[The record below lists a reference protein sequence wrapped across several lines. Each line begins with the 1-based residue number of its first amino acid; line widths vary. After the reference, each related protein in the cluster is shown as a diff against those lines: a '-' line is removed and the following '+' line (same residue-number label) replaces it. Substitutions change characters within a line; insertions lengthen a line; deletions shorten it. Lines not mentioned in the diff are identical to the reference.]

1 MTVNTVHEAAR
12 IQDLRIE
19 VGGRALVDGVS
30 LRLAPG
36 RITALI
42 GASGSG
48 KTTTGRALLHE
59 YPPGARVTGEVR
71 VPDAVVGH
79 VPQDPA
85 TVLNPARPVAALLQ
99 DIART
104 QVRHLPRRARRPAV
118 RERVLH
124 ALARA
129 RIPDGE
135 TLLHRYPHQLSGGQ
149 QQRMVLAQAL
159 LTGART
165 LVADEPT
172 TGQDALTKQE
182 IARQLAAVARQGIAI
197 LLLSHDLEVVRS
209 LADEVHVLRA
219 GRIVESG
226 PPEQLWRSPQ
236 HSWTRALLTPAAP
249 AGPPESGP
257 AVHGEAT
264 TEHAG
269 DERRDAA
276 VAEPAGAAVLPVR
289 DTVLQVRGLTA
300 RHGTSPVLHVPEL
313 RLPPGCSA
321 VVGRSGSGKTTL
333 ARCLAGLHRT
343 YDGQVLFDGVVLPRS
358 LRDRTRAQLAAVQY
372 VFQDARAAFD
382 AHRPVLDQV
391 ARSAIRLRRRP
402 RPEAT
407 AEAERTLRSLG
418 LTGDLVRRTPAELSG
433 GELQRAALARA
444 LLARPRVLICDEITS
459 GLDTVTRRSL
469 LTLLEGLLRAD
480 PDLSLVLI
488 THDRDTAVLA
498 TAFAV
503 LDAGRI
509 VEQGPAGRLR
519 TAPRH
524 ALTAALLQTAPD
536 PQQPLP
542 DGPVPHQ

>member
-12 IQDLRIE
+12 IQDLRVE

-71 VPDAVVGH
+71 VPDALVGY

-104 QVRHLPRRARRPAV
+104 QVRHLPRRARRPAI
-118 RERVLH
+118 RERVLG

-149 QQRMVLAQAL
+149 QQRMGLAQAL

-182 IARQLAAVARQGIAI
+182 IARQLAAVAGQGIAV
-197 LLLSHDLEVVRS
+197 LLLSHDLDVVRS

-226 PPEQLWRSPQ
+226 RPEQLWRSPQ
-236 HSWTRALLTPAAP
+236 HSWTRALLTRAAP
-249 AGPPESGP
+249 AGAPECGP
-257 AVHGEAT
+257 AVHGVAT
-264 TEHAG
+264 TERAA

-276 VAEPAGAAVLPVR
+276 VAETAGAAVLPVR

-313 RLPPGCSA
+313 RLPPGCTA

-343 YDGQVLFDGVVLPRS
+343 YDGRVLLDGAVLPPS

-372 VFQDARAAFD
+372 VFQDARSAFD

-391 ARSAIRLRRRP
+391 ARSAIRLRQRP
-402 RPEAT
+402 RPDAT

-418 LTGDLVRRTPAELSG
+418 LAGDLVRRTPAELSG

-480 PDLSLVLI
+480 PDLSLFLI
-488 THDRDTAVLA
+488 THDRDTAALA
-498 TAFAV
+498 TALAV

-509 VEQGPAGRLR
+509 VEQGPASRLR
-519 TAPRH
+519 TAPQH
-524 ALTAALLQTAPD
+524 ALTAALLQTAAD

-542 DGPVPHQ
+542 DCPVPHQ

>member
-12 IQDLRIE
+12 IQDLRVE

-59 YPPGARVTGEVR
+59 YPPGAKVTGEVR
-71 VPDAVVGH
+71 VPDALVGY

-104 QVRHLPRRARRPAV
+104 QVRHLPRRARRPAI
-118 RERVLH
+118 RERVLR

-172 TGQDALTKQE
+172 TGQDALTTQE
-182 IARQLAAVARQGIAI
+182 IARQLAAVARQGIAV
-197 LLLSHDLEVVRS
+197 LLLSHDLDVVRS

-226 PPEQLWRSPQ
+226 TPEQLWRSPQ
-236 HSWTRALLTPAAP
+236 HSWTRALLTRAAP
-249 AGPPESGP
+249 AGPPESG
-257 AVHGEAT
+257 ATTHGEAT
-264 TEHAG
+264 NEPAD
-269 DERRDAA
+269 DERRDAG
-276 VAEPAGAAVLPVR
+276 VAEPAEAAVLPVR

-343 YDGQVLFDGVVLPRS
+343 YDGQVLLDGAVLPRS
-358 LRDRTRAQLAAVQY
+358 LRDRTREQLAAVQY

-391 ARSAIRLRRRP
+391 ARSAIRLRQRP
-402 RPEAT
+402 GPEAT
-407 AEAERTLRSLG
+407 ADAERTLRSLG
-418 LTGDLVRRTPAELSG
+418 LAGDLVRRTPAELSG

-488 THDRDTAVLA
+488 THDRDTAALA
-498 TAFAV
+498 TALAV
-503 LDAGRI
+503 LDVGRI
-509 VEQGPAGRLR
+509 VEQGPASRLR
-519 TAPRH
+519 TAPQH
-524 ALTAALLQTAPD
+524 ALTAALLRTAPD

-542 DGPVPHQ
+542 DGHR

>member
-12 IQDLRIE
+12 IQDLRVE

-48 KTTTGRALLHE
+48 KTTTGRALLDE
-59 YPPGARVTGEVR
+59 YPPGAKVTGEVR
-71 VPDAVVGH
+71 VPDAVVGY

-85 TVLNPARPVAALLQ
+85 TVLNPVRPVAALLQ

-104 QVRHLPRRARRPAV
+104 QVRHLPRRARRPAI

-172 TGQDALTKQE
+172 TGQDALTTQE
-182 IARQLAAVARQGIAI
+182 IARQLAAVARQDIAV
-197 LLLSHDLEVVRS
+197 LLLSHDLDVVRC

-226 PPEQLWRSPQ
+226 PPDQLWHSPQ

-257 AVHGEAT
+257 AAHSEAT
-264 TEHAG
+264 TEPAD

-276 VAEPAGAAVLPVR
+276 VAEPAGAAVLPAR

-343 YDGQVLFDGVVLPRS
+343 YDGQVLLDGAVLPRS

-391 ARSAIRLRRRP
+391 ARSAIRLRHRP

-418 LTGDLVRRTPAELSG
+418 LAGDLVRRTPAELSG

-488 THDRDTAVLA
+488 THDRDTAALA
-498 TAFAV
+498 TALAV

-519 TAPRH
+519 SAPRH
-524 ALTAALLQTAPD
+524 TLTAALLQT
-536 PQQPLP
+536 
-542 DGPVPHQ
+542 PHPPAATAVTSAHG

>member
-12 IQDLRIE
+12 IQDLRVE

-59 YPPGARVTGEVR
+59 YPPGATVTGEVR
-71 VPDAVVGH
+71 VPDALVGY

-99 DIART
+99 DVART
-104 QVRHLPRRARRPAV
+104 QVRHLPRRARRPAI
-118 RERVLH
+118 RERVLR

-135 TLLHRYPHQLSGGQ
+135 TLLHRYPHELSGGQ

-182 IARQLAAVARQGIAI
+182 IARQLAAVAGQGIAV
-197 LLLSHDLEVVRS
+197 LLLSHDLDVVRS

-236 HSWTRALLTPAAP
+236 HSWTRALLTRAAP
-249 AGPPESGP
+249 DGPPEVGP
-257 AVHGEAT
+257 AAHGEAT
-264 TEHAG
+264 TERAA
-269 DERRDAA
+269 DERRDAS
-276 VAEPAGAAVLPVR
+276 VAETAGAAGAAVLPVR

-313 RLPPGCSA
+313 RLPPGCTA

-343 YDGQVLFDGVVLPRS
+343 YDGRVLLDGAVLPRS

-391 ARSAIRLRRRP
+391 ARSAIRLRQRP

-407 AEAERTLRSLG
+407 ADAERTLRSLG
-418 LTGDLVRRTPAELSG
+418 LAGDLVRRTPAELSG

-488 THDRDTAVLA
+488 THDRDTAALA
-498 TAFAV
+498 TALAV

-509 VEQGPAGRLR
+509 VEQGPASRLR
-519 TAPRH
+519 SAPQH
-524 ALTAALLQTAPD
+524 ALTAALLQTAAE
-536 PQQPLP
+536 PQQRR
-542 DGPVPHQ
+542 G

>member
-1 MTVNTVHEAAR
+1 MTVNTENEAAR
-12 IQDLRIE
+12 IQDLRVE

-30 LRLAPG
+30 LRLSPG

-71 VPDAVVGH
+71 VPDALVGY

-104 QVRHLPRRARRPAV
+104 QVRHLPRRARRPAI
-118 RERVLH
+118 RERVLR

-182 IARQLAAVARQGIAI
+182 VARQLAAVARQGIAV
-197 LLLSHDLEVVRS
+197 LLLSHDLDVVRS

-236 HSWTRALLTPAAP
+236 HSWTRALLTRAAP
-249 AGPPESGP
+249 AGPPENGP
-257 AVHGEAT
+257 VAHRKAT
-264 TEHAG
+264 TEHAD
-269 DERRDAA
+269 DERRDAS
-276 VAEPAGAAVLPVR
+276 VAETAGAAVLPVR

-343 YDGQVLFDGVVLPRS
+343 YDGRVLLDGAVLPRS

-391 ARSAIRLRRRP
+391 ARSATRLRHRP

-407 AEAERTLRSLG
+407 ADAERTLRSLD
-418 LTGDLVRRTPAELSG
+418 LAGDLIRRTPAELSG

-488 THDRDTAVLA
+488 THDRDTAALA
-498 TAFAV
+498 TALAV

-509 VEQGPAGRLR
+509 VEQGPASRLR
-519 TAPRH
+519 TAPQH
-524 ALTAALLQTAPD
+524 ALTAALLGTDAD

-542 DGPVPHQ
+542 DGPVF

>member
-12 IQDLRIE
+12 IQDLRVE
-19 VGGRALVDGVS
+19 VDGRALVDGVS

-48 KTTTGRALLHE
+48 KSTTGRALLHE

-71 VPDAVVGH
+71 VPDALVGY

-104 QVRHLPRRARRPAV
+104 QVRHLPRCARRPAI
-118 RERVLH
+118 RERVLR

-182 IARQLAAVARQGIAI
+182 IARQLAAVAGQGIAV
-197 LLLSHDLEVVRS
+197 LLLSHDLDVVRS

-226 PPEQLWRSPQ
+226 RPEQLWRSPQ
-236 HSWTRALLTPAAP
+236 HSWTRALLTRAAP
-249 AGPPESGP
+249 TGPPECGL
-257 AVHGEAT
+257 AAHGET
-264 TEHAG
+264 ITERAD
-269 DERRDAA
+269 DERRDAS
-276 VAEPAGAAVLPVR
+276 VAETAGAAVLPVP

-313 RLPPGCSA
+313 RLPPGCTA

-343 YDGQVLFDGVVLPRS
+343 HDGRVLLDGAVLPRS

-402 RPEAT
+402 RPDAT

-418 LTGDLVRRTPAELSG
+418 LAGDLVRRTPAELSG

-488 THDRDTAVLA
+488 THDRDTAALA
-498 TAFAV
+498 TALAV

-509 VEQGPAGRLR
+509 VEQGPASRLR
-519 TAPRH
+519 TAPQH
-524 ALTAALLQTAPD
+524 ALTAALLQTAAD
-536 PQQPLP
+536 RSSGEA
-542 DGPVPHQ
+542 DVEWAHQ